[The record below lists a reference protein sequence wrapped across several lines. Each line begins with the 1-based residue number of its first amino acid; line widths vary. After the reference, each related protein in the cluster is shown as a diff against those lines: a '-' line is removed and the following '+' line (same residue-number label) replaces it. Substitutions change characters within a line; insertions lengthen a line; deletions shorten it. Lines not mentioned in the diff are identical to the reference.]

1 VALGLFALAMA
12 FSESLVRSAPGDS
25 LLYSIMVS
33 VAGYFVYWAVLAAMG
48 FANRLVPTVSCIMAC
63 GSILTILMVASF
75 AILSPLVGA
84 SVASIIAWLVLV
96 WSVPVK
102 GHIIARAI
110 ERHWYVGIAISLAIF
125 VMQRVAYDAITA
137 NNGG

>member
-1 VALGLFALAMA
+1 VLVLFVALFFFVLAMLV
-12 FSESLVRSAPGDS
+12 SESLIQPAPGDS

-33 VAGYFVYWAVLAAMG
+33 VAGYFVYWSVLAATG
-48 FANRLVPTVSCIMAC
+48 FRRRFMPTVSCIMAC

-75 AILSPLVGA
+75 V
-84 SVASIIAWLVLV
+84 VLV

-137 NNGG
+137 NIGS

>member
-1 VALGLFALAMA
+1 MA